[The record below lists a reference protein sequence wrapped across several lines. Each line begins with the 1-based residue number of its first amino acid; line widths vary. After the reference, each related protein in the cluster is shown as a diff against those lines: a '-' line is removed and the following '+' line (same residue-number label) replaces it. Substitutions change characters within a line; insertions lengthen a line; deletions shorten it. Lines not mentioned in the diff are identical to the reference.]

1 MKIVC
6 TEKSQ
11 VLAARTSKALGVEL
25 VETKYSR
32 FPDGELYLRTGDL
45 DDETVIIGSVSSNDA
60 LVELLLLID
69 ACEGS
74 ACSLVLPYLGYARQD
89 KRFHPGE
96 PISARAVAGVF
107 SRGVERVFTI
117 NIHEESV
124 LGHFGV
130 PAKDLSLA
138 PDIGW
143 YLKQCGIED
152 PLILA
157 PDEGASAFAQA
168 VSTAGNWD
176 WDELK
181 KTRLS
186 GVEVVMEPKRLDAAG
201 RHVVIVDD
209 IISTGGT
216 LATATG
222 MLLAQ
227 GAGRI
232 DAACVHG
239 VFCSG
244 AYARLRSAGVTMIAA
259 SDSIESA
266 ASLFSVSA
274 RIAGA
279 LRQA

>member
-11 VLAARTSKALGVEL
+11 VLAAKTSEALGVDL

-32 FPDGELYLRTGDL
+32 FPDGELYLRTGEL
-45 DDETVIIGSVSSNDA
+45 DEETVIIGSATSNDA
-60 LVELLLLID
+60 LVELVLLID

-74 ACSLVLPYLGYARQD
+74 SCTLVVPYLGYARQD

-96 PISARAVAGVF
+96 PISARAIARIF
-107 SRGVERVFTI
+107 SRGVDRVFTV

-124 LGHFGV
+124 LAHFGI
-130 PAKDLSLA
+130 PAADLTLA
-138 PDIGW
+138 PDIGTF
-143 YLKQCGIED
+143 LKRCEIED

-157 PDEGASAFAQA
+157 PDGGASAFAEA
-168 VSTAGNWD
+168 VSAAGDWD

-186 GVEVVMEPKRLDAAG
+186 GEDVVMEPKRLDAAG

-216 LATATG
+216 LATAAG
-222 MLLAQ
+222 MLFAQ
-227 GAGRI
+227 GALRI

-244 AYARLRSAGVTMIAA
+244 AYARLKEAGVTMIAA

-266 ASLFSVSA
+266 ASLYSA
-274 RIAGA
+274 SERIAGA
-279 LRQA
+279 LRQV